1 MTTATATATEEEL
14 KLNEQQDGSVIV
26 GDPPA
31 IEPPAEAL
39 ESESED
45 TRPTEDTDH
54 DEEQGHTEETE
65 EERQARTERNRARR
79 KESKERRKEH
89 IEKLN
94 RELAAR
100 DAIINELSQRMAIVE
115 RKSTGSEMAQLE
127 TAEREA
133 KGYYD
138 HFKKLHGQAV
148 EQANGELAAEA
159 MEKMMLA
166 RSRVEQ
172 INNIK
177 TAMTKQQQPQAP
189 ALDPRLQAN
198 ATAWMEKN
206 RWFDINGKDE
216 DSRLTLALDQMV
228 RDAGHAPETPQYWEA
243 LDEKIKKHLPHR
255 ANSWYNAP
263 RNVEQRGGRAPVA
276 GSGRETSSSNKGY
289 TLSAERVQ
297 AMKDAGIWDDPKQR
311 ADMIR
316 RYQEQ
321 DKRSAQ

>member
-1 MTTATATATEEEL
+1 MTTATEEEL
-14 KLNEQQDGSVIV
+14 KLNEQQDGSVVV
-26 GDPPA
+26 GDPAPA
-31 IEPPAEAL
+31 EPPAET
-39 ESESED
+39 SESEAED
-45 TRPTEDTDH
+45 TRLTEDTDH
-54 DEEQGHTEETE
+54 DEEEQGHAEETE
-65 EERQARTERNRARR
+65 EEARARTERNRARR
-79 KESKERRKEH
+79 KQSKDRRKDY
-89 IEKLN
+89 IEGLK

-100 DAIINELSQRMAIVE
+100 DNVINELSQRMSIVE

-198 ATAWMEKN
+198 ATTWMDKN

-228 RDAGHAPETPQYWEA
+228 RDAGYLPETPQYWEE
-243 LDEKIKKHLPHR
+243 LDARIKKHLPHR
-255 ANSWYNAP
+255 TNSGYNAP

-276 GSGRETSSSNKGY
+276 GSGREISSSNKGGY